1 MIDTP
6 PLLYLSDARVLGR
19 LADGAVLVVRA
30 GMTTRDSA
38 LAAKKRLVEDGIDII
53 GTVLNRWHAKEK
65 AKDAYYGYAEQ

>member
-1 MIDTP
+1 
-6 PLLYLSDARVLGR
+6 
-19 LADGAVLVVRA
+19 
-30 GMTTRDSA
+30 MTTRDSA